1 LNDEIENN
9 FNFRKRLI
17 KKINNQ
23 KNKNQILNENTI
35 KGQLSI
41 LKWLV
46 PISGKK
52 KKKDENKK
60 ERVVNGRPL

>member
-1 LNDEIENN
+1 MMKLKIILILE
-9 FNFRKRLI
+9 KRLI

-46 PISGKK
+46 PISRKK

-60 ERVVNGRPL
+60 ERVVNDRPL

>member
-1 LNDEIENN
+1 MKLKIILILE
-9 FNFRKRLI
+9 KRLI

-46 PISGKK
+46 PISRKK

-60 ERVVNGRPL
+60 ERVVNDRPL